1 MAGPANSVMRPAIGQ
16 PQTMIAGPPVVMPYP
31 YRVRHP
37 DRTEMIVNETAK
49 LPDANL
55 RLRSSCLQP
64 SLWSRFSSSVSSCA
78 GACALTLSSSTMT
91 VLLSR
96 QSFTGV

>member
-1 MAGPANSVMRPAIGQ
+1 MGKLEQTSAMASPTNGVMMPTIGQ

-49 LPDANL
+49 LLNADM
-55 RLRSSCLQP
+55 RLRSSCL
-64 SLWSRFSSSVSSCA
+64 
-78 GACALTLSSSTMT
+78 
-91 VLLSR
+91 
-96 QSFTGV
+96 